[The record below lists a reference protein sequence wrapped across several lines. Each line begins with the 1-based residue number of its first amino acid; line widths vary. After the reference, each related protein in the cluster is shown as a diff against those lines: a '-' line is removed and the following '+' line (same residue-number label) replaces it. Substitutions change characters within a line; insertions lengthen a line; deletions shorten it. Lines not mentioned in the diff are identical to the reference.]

1 MAYSPSHLVQQAIAD
16 PNPGQRLRAI
26 VDLRDELAELELD
39 AVHSAV
45 ESGASWAEVAEALG
59 VSKQSAHKRFARAL
73 DGRRPRR
80 RAQAEA
86 PHIVITARARHAVR
100 AARAAARVLG
110 HDEADT
116 AHMLLGLLAD
126 DTCPAA
132 QALEAIGVR
141 LESAQR
147 VLADLHPPGA
157 ERRPRPVPISAE
169 AREALE
175 QALLEALRLGHAH
188 LGGEHILLGI
198 VRGDSTTAAGVLDA
212 LGVEP
217 DDVERCLGK
226 VLLEAS
232 FDAR

>member
-1 MAYSPSHLVQQAIAD
+1 
-16 PNPGQRLRAI
+16 
-26 VDLRDELAELELD
+26 
-39 AVHSAV
+39 
-45 ESGASWAEVAEALG
+45 
-59 VSKQSAHKRFARAL
+59 
-73 DGRRPRR
+73 
-80 RAQAEA
+80 
-86 PHIVITARARHAVR
+86 
-100 AARAAARVLG
+100 
-110 HDEADT
+110 
-116 AHMLLGLLAD
+116 
-126 DTCPAA
+126 
-132 QALEAIGVR
+132 

-157 ERRPRPVPISAE
+157 ERGSRQVPISAQ

-198 VRGDSTTAAGVLDA
+198 VRSDSTAAGEVLDG

-226 VLLEAS
+226 VLLDAS